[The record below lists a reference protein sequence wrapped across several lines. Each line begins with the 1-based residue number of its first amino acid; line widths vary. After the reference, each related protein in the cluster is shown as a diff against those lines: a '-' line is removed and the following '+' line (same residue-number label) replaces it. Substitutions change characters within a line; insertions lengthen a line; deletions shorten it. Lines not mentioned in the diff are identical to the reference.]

1 MTLERKLKHAIK
13 SNDINKIHIV
23 FDEIYR
29 LYGRL
34 VYFKIMQY
42 IDNKLDVEDLTQ
54 DVFVSFYNNIKYIE
68 VLNIK
73 YYLVVSAKNK
83 ALNYLKKKKEI
94 VINDEKTVLEKEDV
108 IKSNIEYEEIM
119 AKMKCFLNNFEIEII
134 IKHNIDG
141 YSFKELSIEYNK
153 PLNTIISIYH
163 RGIKKIKKGCEQND

>member
-1 MTLERKLKHAIK
+1 MTLEQKLKHAIK

-83 ALNYLKKKKEI
+83 ALNYLKKK
-94 VINDEKTVLEKEDV
+94 
-108 IKSNIEYEEIM
+108 
-119 AKMKCFLNNFEIEII
+119 
-134 IKHNIDG
+134 
-141 YSFKELSIEYNK
+141 
-153 PLNTIISIYH
+153 
-163 RGIKKIKKGCEQND
+163 